1 MWGRRQ
7 SGGLAAVSR
16 EVGAY
21 LMRDMCVHDDGIEA
35 FGGTSCILSGPMGCG
50 KTTFMIQLAASVGS
64 LPSGCCKKECGTDI
78 PIVPET
84 VIWRGRRYDYWN
96 SLVSENWKQS
106 YPQVKISRDVVIH
119 RNINDSLVFF
129 ERFSEP
135 EQIFFDNDNGL
146 SLKTYK
152 TAEELYRN
160 FVSGAI
166 NVVYEPN
173 EYFLH
178 PDVVDQLTK
187 KSLETLRSIRLK
199 KKKRTK
205 KDEDDTR
212 EPVEAP
218 SSSFWFELLE
228 RIMQLK
234 SQKEFYSVFID
245 EAHQVA
251 QEKVPGELWH
261 LNGWLSNIIIDMRRN
276 NVSLFLTTHDL
287 KLVDYRVVDRM
298 LYFIWM
304 PGARIYQ
311 RISQFNPIMTAKINV
326 GDYLVEGIN
335 PMKFG
340 FGKFNPI
347 PYQPPQVYTEGLK
360 AST

>member
-1 MWGRRQ
+1 MWSRRQ

-21 LMRDMCVHDDGIEA
+21 LMRDMCVHDDGLEA

-50 KTTFMIQLAASVGS
+50 KTTFMIQLAASAGS
-64 LPSGCCKKECGTDI
+64 LPPGYSKKDSPPDT
-78 PIVPET
+78 PIRPET

-96 SLVSENWKQS
+96 SLIGENWNKS
-106 YPQVKISRDVVIH
+106 YPQVKLLRNVIIH
-119 RNINDSLVFF
+119 HHKKDAFTFF
-129 ERFSEP
+129 ERYSEP
-135 EQIFFDNDNGL
+135 EEISFNGNGL
-146 SLKTYK
+146 SLKSYSSAK
-152 TAEELYRN
+152 ELFHN
-160 FVSGAI
+160 FVPGEI

-187 KSLETLRSIRLK
+187 KSLETLRSVRLNK
-199 KKKRTK
+199 KKKEK
-205 KDEDDTR
+205 VEVKDR
-212 EPVEAP
+212 EAVEAP

-228 RIMQLK
+228 CIMQLK
-234 SQKEFYSVFID
+234 SQKDFFSVFID

-311 RISQFNPIMTAKINV
+311 RISQFNPIMTAKISV
-326 GDYLVEGIN
+326 GEYLVEGIN

-340 FGKFNPI
+340 YGKFNPI